1 MPSIV
6 TWDTDYVPESADTNP
21 FNPRRNP
28 RRQRCSDGPC
38 LTHGERQTV
47 QQIVQMHAASEKQSQ
62 NSHLGNL
69 LLGSIY
75 FRNHYKNT
83 VWQNVLSSSINY

>member
-6 TWDTDYVPESADTNP
+6 TWDTDYVPESTDTNP

-69 LLGSIY
+69 LLGSTFVTITKILCGKMSY
-75 FRNHYKNT
+75 LHQLITK
-83 VWQNVLSSSINY
+83 